1 MIKLTDI
8 LSELEERS
16 KGKLRPADILK
27 RKRAMAGKKAQI
39 QRRKRR
45 TMKRKKGLD
54 KLKKIA
60 YKMAYRQVYDEFM
73 ADLFPGMKRKD
84 LSIQQAKIVHKN
96 VVRKKGRVLKRAKF
110 RFLPALR
117 DKEAEKFKS
126 K

>member
-1 MIKLTDI
+1 MIRLIDI
-8 LSELEERS
+8 LSEIETES
-16 KGKLRPADILK
+16 KGKLRPADILR

-45 TMKRKKGLD
+45 TMTRKKSLD

-60 YKMAYRQVYDEFM
+60 YKMAYNQVYKQFM
-73 ADLFPGMKRKD
+73 DDLFPGMKRSD

-96 VVRKKGRVLKRAKF
+96 VLRKKGRVIKRAKF
-110 RFLPALR
+110 RFLPMLR
-117 DKEAEKFKS
+117 DKEAQKFKE

>member
-60 YKMAYRQVYDEFM
+60 YKMAYRQVYDEFIT
-73 ADLFPGMKRKD
+73 DLFPGMKRKD

-110 RFLPALR
+110 RFLPMLR
-117 DKEAEKFKS
+117 DKEAQKFKQ

>member
-16 KGKLRPADILK
+16 RGKLRPADILK

-117 DKEAEKFKS
+117 AKEAEKFKS